1 MEELEDLIVPMG
13 GCYATDNITVDG
25 NKIKV
30 MIREEK
36 SYDQDSGWFFMSGL
50 EDQDYI
56 DNQDNIMIY
65 EVNTLA
71 NYDRSIIPYLD
82 YPIGSRLERC
92 SGTDEFELIED

>member
-1 MEELEDLIVPMG
+1 MDELEDLIVPMG

-56 DNQDNIMIY
+56 DNPDNIMIY
-65 EVNTLA
+65 KVNA
-71 NYDRSIIPYLD
+71 AMI
-82 YPIGSRLERC
+82 
-92 SGTDEFELIED
+92 